1 MSPTSLAD
9 IGCSPSGP
17 HAAELRVRL
26 VDDPRSMK
34 HIASCQPRIFYESRS
49 VNLGFAGLC
58 SVASRVLS
66 LVAKE
71 ALRGLDTLRAAKVK
85 SAKVNSK
92 AGKATKLPLPATA
105 LMPPPRPPAKDKKMA
120 LCRFKQSLYHDLR
133 FALQMACGA
142 KRLLNL
148 VLGPGAQ
155 LAWYSKCEFIPCEIE
170 AGQRGNPGSKMPLIR
185 RVALWRIPGRG

>member
-1 MSPTSLAD
+1 
-9 IGCSPSGP
+9 
-17 HAAELRVRL
+17 VL
-26 VDDPRSMK
+26 V
-34 HIASCQPRIFYESRS
+34 A
-49 VNLGFAGLC
+49 FAGI
-58 SVASRVLS
+58 
-66 LVAKE
+66 
-71 ALRGLDTLRAAKVK
+71 GGTP
-85 SAKVNSK
+85 VNSK

-105 LMPPPRPPAKDKKMA
+105 LMPPPRPPAKDKKLA

-155 LAWYSKCEFIPCEIE
+155 LAWYSKYEFIPCEIE